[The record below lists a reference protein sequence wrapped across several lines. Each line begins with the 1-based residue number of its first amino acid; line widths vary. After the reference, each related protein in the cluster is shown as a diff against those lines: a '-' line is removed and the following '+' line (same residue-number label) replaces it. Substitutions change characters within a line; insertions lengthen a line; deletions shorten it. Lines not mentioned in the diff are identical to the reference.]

1 MAAALTPLLAIGGI
15 GTCASINSGCAGESE
30 TNQVSDESAEAAAQS
45 GEDLFERECERIA
58 AALSGGEIDLPDAV
72 GEVNEARG
80 AAGREMIHTGWAFC
94 PMLECDPETG
104 EMSVE
109 IRIATT
115 AQEAGDICDAWRSGW
130 L

>member
-1 MAAALTPLLAIGGI
+1 MDRYQMAAALTPLLAIGGI

-72 GEVNEARG
+72 GEVNSVAREDILEG
-80 AAGREMIHTGWAFC
+80 LAFEHWLIVAPDSTQHHAERGTG
-94 PMLECDPETG
+94 G
-104 EMSVE
+104 
-109 IRIATT
+109 
-115 AQEAGDICDAWRSGW
+115 SGSA
-130 L
+130 